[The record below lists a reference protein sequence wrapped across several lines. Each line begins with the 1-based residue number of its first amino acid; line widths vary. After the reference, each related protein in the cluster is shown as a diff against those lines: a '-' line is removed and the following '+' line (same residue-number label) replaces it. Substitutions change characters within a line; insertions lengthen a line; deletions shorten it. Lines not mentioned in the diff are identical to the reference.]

1 MNTDFSQAHGD
12 LLLSRV
18 HKHNSL
24 EYLQRKGSRPGSAA
38 SRPRSAASSKG
49 AGRSSRPASA
59 APRSASVA
67 QSYTSITSL
76 RSSAVKTDL
85 QKAIDGDTGPAMI
98 GVASYPYSST
108 QKNYVDDFEMLVAS
122 TITHPYVGSTC
133 NNMGSAPHNLLT
145 GAPQPNE
152 RACAQG
158 DCSREPAQPNRP
170 SAACATR
177 RRLQLRSDL

>member
-1 MNTDFSQAHGD
+1 MNTEFGQTHGD

-24 EYLQRKGSRPGSAA
+24 EYLQPVKGSRPGSAA

-59 APRSASVA
+59 VPKSASVA
-67 QSYTSITSL
+67 PSYNSITSL

-98 GVASYPYSST
+98 GVASYPYSAT
-108 QKNYVDDFEMLVAS
+108 QKNYLDDFEMLVAS
-122 TITHPYVGSTC
+122 TITHPYIGSTC
-133 NNMGSAPHNLLT
+133 FNKGSAPHNLLT
-145 GAPQPNE
+145 GAQQPQ
-152 RACAQG
+152 
-158 DCSREPAQPNRP
+158 SPAVWRP
-170 SAACATR
+170 TDPPANAAA
-177 RRLQLRSDL
+177 